1 MVEGSMVSHR
11 EVFQPRFLCLIIFIV
26 PKVGVSSA
34 LASVIAGQLITALVF
49 DAMGLFSLTQIP
61 ISAVRV
67 IGVLLL
73 LVGMRL
79 MFVRS

>member
-1 MVEGSMVSHR
+1 
-11 EVFQPRFLCLIIFIV
+11 
-26 PKVGVSSA
+26 VGVSSA